1 MEGGKAVEEF
11 NEEEAV
17 TQALV
22 DVLIQQRDRA
32 ANEAAQ
38 ATAQLT
44 AAQKKIEN
52 LEMRLRM
59 VQESQSSPT
68 PGEGEE

>member
-1 MEGGKAVEEF
+1 MEGGKAMEEF
-11 NEEEAV
+11 DEEEAV

-38 ATAQLT
+38 ATAQLA
-44 AAQKKIEN
+44 AAQKKIES

-59 VQESQSSPT
+59 FQESQSDTT
-68 PGEGEE
+68 PEEGEG